1 MKTIIVTESL
11 NQGGAERQTVEL
23 AILFRK
29 FNVEVTVL
37 TYTKGDFYK
46 NRLLANKI
54 DLIELKWAPKITL
67 LLSFCDILNKIKPD
81 VVWCVLPST
90 ANYFEILKAFYRK
103 LVLIVSERSAMNNIS
118 KIAKLKKYLHC
129 FADCIVTNTHA
140 NRLQLIKNIPL
151 LESKTVTVY
160 NIVKLHKYNEINRNN
175 NSVPIIFVIMAR
187 YNKVKNLYNVINSCA
202 NSYSGFLTDKKFE
215 MHWYGQIQD
224 QKYFDNAKRLIVEK
238 NLTDIIYLHTETNDP
253 AAIYKKS
260 DALIMASF
268 YEGLPNSVCEALT
281 FGLPIL
287 ASNVSDISNLVHDC
301 ENGFVFDPLNIESI
315 THAINRFIKLS
326 IEERMMFSK
335 KSLSIANDL
344 FNRKLIDQKYL
355 EILYLTKG
363 KRKIDNFPKYVPE
376 SAINF
381 LNRTFK

>member
-23 AILFRK
+23 ALLFK
-29 FNVEVTVL
+29 EFNVEVTVL

-46 NRLLANKI
+46 NRLLTNKI

-67 LLSFCDILNKIKPD
+67 LLSFCKILNKIKPD

-90 ANYFEILKAFYRK
+90 ANYFEILKVFYRK
-103 LVLIVSERSAMNNIS
+103 SVLIVSERSAMNNIS

-238 NLTDIIYLHTETNDP
+238 KLTDIIYLHTETNDP

-326 IEERMMFSK
+326 IEERMMFKK
-335 KSLSIANDL
+335 KSLIIANDL
-344 FNRKLIDQKYL
+344 FNRQLIDQKYL
-355 EILYLTKG
+355 EILYETKG
-363 KRKIDNFPKYVPE
+363 GKKIDDFPKQIPE

-381 LNRTFK
+381 LDRTNK